1 MKIRIG
7 FGLGTMTAA
16 GDSTQFGQIVDDLE
30 RLKFDSLWMSERVNG
45 PAPDPIVA
53 MTYAIARTTR
63 LKVGAGVM
71 VLPGRNPVLLA
82 KALASLDVL
91 SDGRLLP
98 AFGLGIADAAEHQ
111 AFGVGRKERAPWFN
125 EALPLLR
132 RLWEEDEVTHHG
144 ERFTIDKARVFPK
157 PVQKPLEVWLG
168 GRAPSELRRVGQY
181 GDGWLPSF
189 CTAEDVETGIEV
201 VNNHAADANREIE
214 DEHFGVLVAYTP
226 EGTEMHPRMKKLAED
241 RKPGMDPREIIPQG
255 FDSIKEKLEAFI
267 EVGASK
273 FVILPIS
280 EPDDWTAELEALA
293 ETLLPL
299 EN

>member
-1 MKIRIG
+1 
-7 FGLGTMTAA
+7 MTAA
-16 GDSTQFGQIVDDLE
+16 GDSAQFGQIVDDLE
-30 RLKFDSLWMSERVNG
+30 RLRFDSLWLSERVNG
-45 PAPDPIVA
+45 PAPDPLVA
-53 MTYAIARTTR
+53 MTWAVARTKR
-63 LKVGAGVM
+63 LKVGTGVM

-91 SDGRLLP
+91 SDGRVLP
-98 AFGLGIADAAEHQ
+98 AFGLGLADAAEHQ
-111 AFGVGRKERAPWFN
+111 AFGVGRKERAAWFN

-144 ERFTIDKARVFPK
+144 DRFTIDKAKVYPK
-157 PVQKPLEVWLG
+157 PIQKPLEVWLG

-189 CTAEDVETGIEV
+189 CTAEDVASGIEI

-214 DEHFGVLVAYTP
+214 DEHFGVLLAYTP
-226 EGTEMHPRMKKLAED
+226 KGEELHPRIKKLAED
-241 RKPGMDPREIIPQG
+241 RKPGMDPREIIPDG
-255 FDSIKEKLEAFI
+255 YENIRAKLEAFI

-280 EPDDWTAELEALA
+280 EPADWTEELEALA